1 MTTDLYTYDYS
12 TYEEINTTEQA
23 LTNAILDVNLE
34 KNPKIYFATN
44 HVEYSDQ
51 YEVFKEY

>member
-34 KNPKIYFATN
+34 KIQKYILLQTM
-44 HVEYSDQ
+44 
-51 YEVFKEY
+51 